1 MNDTEKEKAFV
12 EMIEANQHLIYKVC
26 YMYSHDKENIDDLYQ
41 DVVLNLWKSYSN
53 FRNESKRSTWIYRVT
68 LNTCITYYRRFLRQP
83 KVVPITLD
91 IVNNQDDDS
100 YVQGL
105 IGELYNMIGLLN
117 ETEKAII
124 LLYLDKNSYREIAD
138 IMGLSVSNVGIRLLR
153 IKDKLKT
160 SKIK

>member
-1 MNDTEKEKAFV
+1 M
-12 EMIEANQHLIYKVC
+12 
-26 YMYSHDKENIDDLYQ
+26 
-41 DVVLNLWKSYSN
+41 
-53 FRNESKRSTWIYRVT
+53 
-68 LNTCITYYRRFLRQP
+68 NTCITYYRRFLRQP

-105 IGELYNMIGLLN
+105 IGELYNMIDLLN